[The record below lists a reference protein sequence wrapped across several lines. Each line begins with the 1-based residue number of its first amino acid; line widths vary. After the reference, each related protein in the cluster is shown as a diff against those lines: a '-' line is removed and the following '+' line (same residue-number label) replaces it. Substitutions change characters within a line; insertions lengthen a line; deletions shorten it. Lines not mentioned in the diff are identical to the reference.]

1 MKLRV
6 IGKFKFLG
14 IESSTNFKTGE
25 IYNFLG
31 LLQGIESIKLFANE
45 KDLEH
50 FKNISVMSDVECE
63 LEISIGKEK
72 TYTNILNVKKVG

>member
-1 MKLRV
+1 MRLKV

-25 IYNFLG
+25 TYNFLG
-31 LLQGIESIKLFANE
+31 LLQGIESIKLFAND

-50 FKNISVMSDVECE
+50 FTSIPVMSNVECE

-72 TYTNILNVKKVG
+72 TYTNIVSVKKVG